1 MLLGLSDLTA
11 SGLPEG
17 PFSEY
22 WSGQAGVRVAF
33 FFGVT
38 GLSFLLGPSSGGV
51 RGSGWDGLKNR
62 IVFSWGF
69 LEMMVWFWVSFS
81 NVPFVL
87 CLIYGLFESGFL
99 GGGLRRGI
107 REQGQEA
114 WI

>member
-1 MLLGLSDLTA
+1 MAKKKTKQPSPAGFLVPSAPLSLLAAVLMLLGLSDLTA

-69 LEMMVWFWVSFS
+69 LEMMVWFWVSF
-81 NVPFVL
+81 
-87 CLIYGLFESGFL
+87 
-99 GGGLRRGI
+99 
-107 REQGQEA
+107 
-114 WI
+114 